1 MKKVQTSLK
10 TWFTTL
16 FCLLL
21 LPENPENQNAN
32 MANNEQEEFV
42 LSLDVG
48 TTNIRA
54 FIYDQTGAIR
64 GHDNDKVHLLQPK
77 PGWVEIDPD
86 QLWDTII
93 SVMKNAMKNANISP
107 KDVKSIGISTQRST
121 FTTWKKSTGKPFHN
135 LITWKDLRADAL
147 VKEWNNS
154 FSMKGIRMGSKA
166 LHLVTRQKKYIVG
179 GILKLKNAMVN
190 MRLLWTIQNIPELT
204 EALKTEKENIMFG
217 TLECWLL
224 FKLSGDKK
232 LHLST
237 YSNAAATGIFDPF
250 SLDYVSWIP
259 MVFGIPNEIMPKVV
273 DDAGEHFGSTKRD
286 IFGAEIPI
294 RCIMADQSAS
304 VYGLGCL
311 KQNQIK
317 MSLGSGSFLDVNTG
331 PDIHASMKGL
341 VPLIGW
347 RIGDELVYL
356 AEGASHDTSSI
367 IIWAQNMGFFT
378 EPVETSQMAENA
390 PDTNIFFVPGFNGLQ
405 APINDPS
412 ATAGFIG
419 MTSNTKPDEFL
430 RAILESIAFGMKQ
443 LLEIM
448 ETESPHSTSNDTIR
462 IDGGVA
468 NNDFVVQLIS
478 TLTNKKIERRN
489 DVESAV
495 LGVAFLA
502 GLHSG
507 IWKSK
512 KELELM
518 RNEGQTKIFLPTES
532 TRESKLDK
540 YRQWVEAC
548 HRFKHWHSSRQ

>member
-1 MKKVQTSLK
+1 M
-10 TWFTTL
+10 
-16 FCLLL
+16 
-21 LPENPENQNAN
+21 ENK
-32 MANNEQEEFV
+32 EFV

-48 TTNIRA
+48 TTTIRA
-54 FIYDQTGAIR
+54 FIYDQTGVIR
-64 GHDNDKVHLLQPK
+64 GHYYDKVHLLQPK

-86 QLWDTII
+86 QLWNTII
-93 SVMKNAMKNANISP
+93 SVMKNAIKNANILP
-107 KDVKSIGISTQRST
+107 KDVKSIGISTQRAT
-121 FTTWKKSTGKPFHN
+121 FTSWKKSTGKPFHN
-135 LITWKDLRADAL
+135 LITWKDLRADGL
-147 VKEWNNS
+147 VKEWNHS
-154 FSMKGIRMGSKA
+154 FSMKGIRLGSKA
-166 LHLVTRQKKYIVG
+166 LHLVTRQKKFIVG
-179 GILKLKNAMVN
+179 GILKLKNKMVN

-204 EALKTEKENIMFG
+204 EALKNEKDNVMFG
-217 TLECWLL
+217 TIDCWLL
-224 FKLSGDKK
+224 FKLSGEKK

-259 MVFGIPNEIMPKVV
+259 LVFGIPNEIMPKVV
-273 DDAGEHFGSTKRD
+273 DDAGDHFGSTKLD
-286 IFGAEIPI
+286 IFDVEIPI

-311 KQNQIK
+311 LPNQIK

-331 PDIHASMKGL
+331 PEIHASMKGL

-347 RIGDELVYL
+347 RIGDELVHL

-367 IIWAQNMGFFT
+367 ILWAQNMGLFT
-378 EPVETSQMAENA
+378 EPAETSQLAENA
-390 PDTNIFFVPGFNGLQ
+390 PDTNLFFVPGFNGLQ

-419 MTSNTKPDEFL
+419 MTSSTKPDEFL

-448 ETESPHSTSNDTIR
+448 ETESPQSTSSDSIN

-489 DVESAV
+489 DVESAA
-495 LGVAFLA
+495 LGVAFLS

-507 IWKSK
+507 IWNSK
-512 KELELM
+512 EELENLQ
-518 RNEGQTKIFLPTES
+518 NGGKVVFLPQEQN
-532 TRESKLDK
+532 REMKMDK

-548 HRFKHWHSSRQ
+548 HRFKHWHHGRQ

>member
-1 MKKVQTSLK
+1 
-10 TWFTTL
+10 
-16 FCLLL
+16 
-21 LPENPENQNAN
+21 
-32 MANNEQEEFV
+32 MANNKQEEFV

-93 SVMKNAMKNANISP
+93 SVMKNAIKNANILP

-204 EALKTEKENIMFG
+204 EALKTEKENVMFG

-250 SLDYVSWIP
+250 ALDYVSWIP
-259 MVFGIPNEIMPKVV
+259 IVFGIPNEIMPKVV

-286 IFGAEIPI
+286 IFGVEIPI

-367 IIWAQNMGFFT
+367 IIWAQNMG
-378 EPVETSQMAENA
+378 
-390 PDTNIFFVPGFNGLQ
+390 
-405 APINDPS
+405 
-412 ATAGFIG
+412 

-448 ETESPHSTSNDTIR
+448 ETESPHSTSNDTIS

-489 DVESAV
+489 DVESAA

-502 GLHSG
+502 GIHSG

-548 HRFKHWHSSRQ
+548 HRFKHWHSGRQ